1 MKSIILLAFT
11 TALALTATACQER
24 AYVLGG
30 SQRDSVCAPAS
41 AVPTSG
47 PAHVDVP
54 TTGVRS
60 ITLPTIDTDLPPGPG
75 KLTLVSACTFCH
87 SPRYMTMQP
96 NFSKKKWTEEVDKM
110 KKVYGAP
117 IQDEQVEPIVN
128 YLVAIRGNGQ

>member
-1 MKSIILLAFT
+1 MKSFLIFAVAVLSFAG
-11 TALALTATACQER
+11 TACQEQSTS
-24 AYVLGG
+24 AQGI
-30 SQRDSVCAPAS
+30 APATVS
-41 AVPTSG
+41 A

-54 TTGVRS
+54 TSGVHS

-75 KLTLVSACTFCH
+75 KLTLVSACTICH
-87 SPRYMTMQP
+87 SPRYVTMQP

>member
-1 MKSIILLAFT
+1 MKSILLLTFSL
-11 TALALTATACQER
+11 ALALTPIACSAGAGAR
-24 AYVLGG
+24 
-30 SQRDSVCAPAS
+30 PAS
-41 AVPTSG
+41 P

-60 ITLPTIDTDLPPGPG
+60 ITLPTIETDLPPGPG
-75 KLTLVSACTFCH
+75 KLTLVSACTICH
-87 SPRYMTMQP
+87 SPRYVTMQP